1 MPKRLV
7 LEVGRKAAGPAG
19 KASGAGFAR
28 HRRSRPRRIA
38 LELARD
44 NPVYE
49 GMATKFLQHYV
60 YIAYTMKHMGGP
72 DVQLFDSEDGF
83 FYDVLRYP
91 DGRSQKFRVRWD
103 KQIEAVSPSRSASA
117 RNSAAAICCA
127 ATSPAT

>member
-1 MPKRLV
+1 MDAWVGWRAREPGKTVIGGMPKRLV

-60 YIAYTMKHMGGP
+60 YIAYTKAH
-72 DVQLFDSEDGF
+72 
-83 FYDVLRYP
+83 
-91 DGRSQKFRVRWD
+91 GRS
-103 KQIEAVSPSRSASA
+103 
-117 RNSAAAICCA
+117 
-127 ATSPAT
+127 